1 MQLNTVKFPTCFFHP
16 KQNHVQWFSGS
27 DQDGSLISF
36 FVNTKT
42 NEKVH
47 FKTHKDQES
56 IDKDIETLREE
67 GWYKLDPK
75 VTINEIKD

>member
-16 KQNHVQWFSGS
+16 KQNYVQWFSGQ

-36 FVNTKT
+36 FINTKT
-42 NEKVH
+42 KQKAS
-47 FKTHKDQES
+47 FKTHDDQDS
-56 IDKDIETLREE
+56 IDKDIEILKNE
-67 GWYKLDPK
+67 GWTKLDPK